1 MKVLEIISF
10 MNPLSDGLSTLF
22 VGVIV
27 LASIGTWLFLEI
39 YAKDYKWE
47 ENWENGDWHND
58 TSGLDSYG
66 SVHELSEIVA
76 TKSEKVAVIM
86 PSLLLVVGLLGT
98 FIGLGMALNNASNV
112 LASIDTV
119 GIDGAMGQLT
129 GMMEGLGAKFKT
141 STWGILCFVL
151 LNILFN
157 ARAYDD
163 RRLEWVIGK
172 IQEDSQEKQ
181 KRNAGLEEKK
191 YNGLIGAIKAI
202 QNDNNQQ
209 QERLASTLHNLVDK
223 VLQSSNN
230 NNQSL
235 ITEIKNS
242 IDLLDK
248 NTCFAIQ
255 SVSDAITNIEK
266 AVNVNHKNLVDN
278 LVSNIEFINENIAKA
293 IIGLSEN
300 LDSSSRSIEDTSKQT
315 LVQLE
320 KIADYNEATQRSMSD
335 FVDKTVDSMA
345 SIGDSAKQMGDA
357 ATAVGSS
364 ARELNAVIENLQGE
378 LAQVVQMI
386 KEDLGDT
393 IADMGQSFE
402 QNMGNMASTMEEA
415 TTGIAQSVKL
425 LSSSIDNTLT
435 STQQAIESSMGVQAD
450 AITNFDATADTL
462 NEQTIKVTTLVEKL
476 TNDLQQSLRSVATA
490 NKQIS
495 SLVKGFE
502 SVSQKDERLTNSVAK
517 LAESIEQSVKD
528 EDKNDKFA
536 VFAQQLDLL
545 STISDKISQHKDLF
559 DHIST
564 EVAVLTKIEERLSEL
579 NSTILEEKFTEPNS
593 SAQNLSANDKSS

>member
-1 MKVLEIISF
+1 

-181 KRNAGLEEKK
+181 KRNAELEEKK
-191 YNGLIGAIKAI
+191 YNGLIGVIKAI

-278 LVSNIEFINENIAKA
+278 LASNIEFINENIAKA

-378 LAQVVQMI
+378 LAQVMQMI

-435 STQQAIESSMGVQAD
+435 STQQAIESSMEVQAD

-528 EDKNDKFA
+528 KDKNDKFA

-593 SAQNLSANDKSS
+593 STQNLSTINNKKS